1 MAKLQ
6 SPTILFFLTSKV
18 RFEDVSIACRN
29 LKVITLVGYSSLGQ
43 NSRSFRLV
51 RGAKYNGS
59 LFFLGL
65 LCRILDVKIQSL
77 DPLFHA

>member
-1 MAKLQ
+1 MLQ
-6 SPTILFFLTSKV
+6 SPQIIFFLTSKV
-18 RFEDVSIACRN
+18 RFEDVSIACLN
-29 LKVITLVGYSSLGQ
+29 LVIGSRDNHSRRPGQ
-43 NSRSFRLV
+43 NNRGFRLV
-51 RGAKYNGS
+51 RGAKYNGA